1 MKKTPGSLVFFFL
14 TVLTLGAAEPYFFT
28 AKLSKESLSVGE
40 SALLTVSFHKDRS
53 LNTVEGRYMA
63 ETYPGFE
70 NEGFMVEKEF
80 DGDYEVEHFI
90 RIVTAQKPG
99 RFTLDVHGELRRF
112 NVEDI
117 IASNNHRDAMEAPSA
132 RTDRIQAGRL
142 AVNVLPTDAGTL
154 PVGEWDIRIEEGEA
168 EVLSGE
174 PYHFSIIIEGWGDIR
189 KVAFPPL
196 RIEGVEL
203 FTEPGGEERL
213 IKEGRLW
220 GSKRLDYAAVAQSGF
235 VIPSIRL
242 EYYSVKGRKPAAKA
256 SAEVPVLVR
265 KESVGMLLDTSPERD
280 AEESFSWP
288 LWPLGVVVGFILGY
302 ITARR
307 FPKRRNRAFG
317 AWERNIKE
325 ASSQKDLL
333 RVLLPL
339 VNRDEFK
346 DIIGKLDV
354 QIVSAKELKDIK
366 KEAIKIL
373 ASSK

>member
-1 MKKTPGSLVFFFL
+1 MKKTPGSLVFFL
-14 TVLTLGAAEPYFFT
+14 SVMILGAAEPYFFT
-28 AKLSKESLSVGE
+28 AKLSKERLSVGE

-53 LNTVEGRYMA
+53 LNTVEGRYVT

-99 RFTLDVHGELRRF
+99 RFMLDVHGELRRF

-132 RTDRIQAGRL
+132 RTDRMRAGRL
-142 AVNVLPTDAGTL
+142 EVNVLPKDAERL
-154 PVGEWDIRIEEGEA
+154 PVGEWDIRIEKGEA

-235 VIPSIRL
+235 VIPSVRL
-242 EYYSVKGRKPAAKA
+242 EYYSVKGRKAAGKLT
-256 SAEVPVLVR
+256 AEVPVSVR
-265 KESVGMLLDTSPERD
+265 KESVGMLLDTTAESEM
-280 AEESFSWP
+280 EESFSWP
-288 LWPLGVVVGFILGY
+288 LWPAGIVVGFILGY
-302 ITARR
+302 GTARR
-307 FPKRRNRAFG
+307 FPKRQNRG
-317 AWERNIKE
+317 SGEWERNIKK

-354 QIVSAKELKDIK
+354 QILSGRELKNIK